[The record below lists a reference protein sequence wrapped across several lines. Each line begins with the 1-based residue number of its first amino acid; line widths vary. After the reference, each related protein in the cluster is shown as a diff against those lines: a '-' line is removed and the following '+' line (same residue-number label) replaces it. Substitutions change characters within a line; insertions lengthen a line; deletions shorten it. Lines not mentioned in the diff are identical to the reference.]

1 MIKHNFI
8 FFILVSQ
15 LTLSAQF
22 STGIYGGINHGAFK
36 GEGVSDAVSNGF
48 THTSTSNF
56 CFGIRSIMPL
66 HLETNGF
73 DFKGIGFEAGV
84 SQRAGEFKI
93 EQQENGI
100 NLGNESSFKY
110 TYIDIGLDHLIT
122 FQIAKKFSLNLIN
135 GIYFSP
141 AITGKFRSNWYA
153 ENLPSGL
160 ELEDILN
167 NIGEKKETERN
178 LLDANKDERK
188 SFDLGLR
195 SGIGVSLGK
204 ISLRALYHLGL
215 TDITGR
221 HREQFYNRFW
231 SFNVSYAFRRS
242 Y

>member
-1 MIKHNFI
+1 MKYNTLVLFLII
-8 FFILVSQ
+8 FHIQGSSQ
-15 LTLSAQF
+15 Y
-22 STGIYGGINHGAFK
+22 STGIYAGINHGAFK
-36 GEGVSDAVSNGF
+36 GIGVKDALSNGYS
-48 THTSTSNF
+48 HTSTTNF
-56 CFGIRSIMPL
+56 CFGIRSTLPL
-66 HLETNGF
+66 HHELNGF

-84 SQRAGEFKI
+84 SQRAGVFKI

-100 NLGNESSFKY
+100 KLGNESSFKY

-122 FQIAKKFSLNLIN
+122 WQIAKKFSLNLIN

-141 AITGKFRSNWYA
+141 AVTGKFRSKWYA

-167 NIGEKKETERN
+167 IIGEKEETERG
-178 LLDANKDERK
+178 LLGATEEERK

-195 SGIGVSLGK
+195 SGIGINLGK
-204 ISLRALYHLGL
+204 VSLRALYHLGL

-231 SFNVSYAFRRS
+231 SLNVCYAFWRS